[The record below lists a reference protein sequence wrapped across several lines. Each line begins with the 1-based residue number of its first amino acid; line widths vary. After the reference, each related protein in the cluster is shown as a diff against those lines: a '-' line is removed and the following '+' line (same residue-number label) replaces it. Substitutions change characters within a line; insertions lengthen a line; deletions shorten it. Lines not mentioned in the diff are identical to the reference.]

1 MDPLPAEWR
10 TFGEHPTGAPRT
22 TEPQTD
28 HGGPRRQPAGAAGQ
42 RIAAIALFL
51 AGVTGLLGIAA
62 VAWASQPA
70 EVLIGGSEI
79 PVSGAVPDPAS
90 LGAGAIVAPGS
101 VGGGVAALPA
111 APLPSTLAAG
121 VVVDVEGA
129 VMVPGL
135 QRLAPGARVGDAIA
149 AAGGF
154 SPQVDA
160 AAAAAILNLAEP
172 LSDGVKVHVPA
183 RGAAAAFTAES
194 GGGVTGPGTGAPG
207 APAAP
212 DAPVPSTVAPAL
224 IDLNS
229 ADSALLDTLP
239 GIGPVTAAAIIAAR
253 DAAPFSS
260 VEELSSRGVVGPATY
275 EGIRALVTVGG

>member
-1 MDPLPAEWR
+1 MDHLPAEWR
-10 TFGEHPTGAPRT
+10 TFGEHPTGAARS
-22 TEPQTD
+22 TEPRADGVGVRPETT
-28 HGGPRRQPAGAAGQ
+28 GASAH
-42 RIAAIALFL
+42 RYVAIALLL
-51 AGVTGLLGIAA
+51 AGVAGLAGIAA

-70 EVLIGGSEI
+70 EVLIGGSEVAA
-79 PVSGAVPDPAS
+79 VSGVHTRPGSLDAGSGAAPGSIGGATVAASPPGAVPPS
-90 LGAGAIVAPGS
+90 LSAD
-101 VGGGVAALPA
+101 
-111 APLPSTLAAG
+111 

-135 QRLAPGARVGDAIA
+135 QRLAAGTRVGDAIA

-160 AAAAAILNLAEP
+160 AAAAAALNLAEP
-172 LSDGVKVHVPA
+172 LRDGVKIHVPA
-183 RGAAAAFTAES
+183 RGAAPLLGAAVS
-194 GGGVTGPGTGAPG
+194 GSVAGSGTT

-212 DAPVPSTVAPAL
+212 APSAMTAAL
-224 IDLNS
+224 IDLNL

-253 DAAPFSS
+253 EAAPFTS